1 MFGPQ
6 IGESVSDRW
15 FYAGQDR
22 MGMTTDAPG
31 DGRSLPF
38 DEQDTLDVSLGD
50 LMRGERATL
59 GKSLLDVE
67 RELKIKAAHIA
78 AIENADLSVFATK
91 GFVAGYVR
99 SYARY
104 LGMDPEWTFRRFS
117 QEAGF
122 YGVHGDSALQAQ
134 KAKRVF
140 GDAPRRVNPNDVM
153 SSARVSFAPERES
166 FFSRLEPGALGSAL
180 VLLLL
185 VSGIGYGAW
194 SVLTEIQRVQFV
206 PVDEAPEIVASL
218 DPVEAAGL
226 MTMAEA
232 ELPDATTPRMP
243 TVDPVDRLYRPQALE
258 TPVMTPRDGAIATLD
273 PDSVGA
279 FATLDPDSVG
289 AFATPG
295 LSRPAAPE
303 ESFELA
309 GAVQVTEAPTTD
321 EVVLFAVR
329 PSWIRV
335 SSASGTVLFEGTL
348 DAGDSYTLPEGAD
361 LPTLRAGNSG
371 SLYFAVNGVT
381 LGPAGPGTSIARDVV
396 LTADAL
402 SDNYV
407 MADAA
412 ADPDLPRVA
421 ALVLGGEG
429 N

>member
-1 MFGPQ
+1 
-6 IGESVSDRW
+6 
-15 FYAGQDR
+15 
-22 MGMTTDAPG
+22 MGSMTDTSEGGSA
-31 DGRSLPF
+31 LPF
-38 DEQDTLDVSLGD
+38 DEHDVLGVPLGD

-78 AIENADLSVFATK
+78 AIENADLSVFATR

-117 QEAGF
+117 EEAGF
-122 YGVHGDSALQAQ
+122 HGVHGDSALQAK
-134 KAKRVF
+134 KAKRSF
-140 GDAPRRVNPNDVM
+140 AAAPHRVSPNDVM
-153 SSARVSFAPERES
+153 STARVSFAPEPER
-166 FFSRLEPGALGSAL
+166 FLSRLDPGALGSAL
-180 VLLLL
+180 VLLVL

-206 PVDEAPEIVASL
+206 PVEEEPEIITSI
-218 DPVEAAGL
+218 DPVDAAGMRTL
-226 MTMAEA
+226 AGA
-232 ELPDATTPRMP
+232 DLPDATTPSLP
-243 TVDPVDRLYRPQALE
+243 AVDPIDRLYRPQALD
-258 TPVMTPRDGAIATLD
+258 TPVLTPRDGAIASLD

-279 FATLDPDSVG
+279 FATRRGVTQMQSG
-289 AFATPG
+289 AEG
-295 LSRPAAPE
+295 
-303 ESFELA
+303 FELA
-309 GAVQVTEAPTTD
+309 GDVQVTQDPARD

-348 DAGDSYTLPEGAD
+348 DSGDSYTLPEGAD

-381 LGPAGPGTSIARDVV
+381 LGPAGSGASIARNVV

-412 ADPDLPRVA
+412 TDPDLPRVA
-421 ALVLGGEG
+421 ALVLNDDTGAG

>member
-1 MFGPQ
+1 
-6 IGESVSDRW
+6 
-15 FYAGQDR
+15 
-22 MGMTTDAPG
+22 MGMNTDTS
-31 DGRSLPF
+31 DGGRLPF
-38 DEQDTLDVSLGD
+38 EELDTLDVPLGD

-67 RELKIKAAHIA
+67 RELKIKASHIA

-117 QEAGF
+117 AEAGF

-140 GDAPRRVNPNDVM
+140 GDAPRRLNPNDVM
-153 SSARVSFAPERES
+153 STARVSFAPERES
-166 FFSRLEPGALGSAL
+166 LFNRLEPGALGSAAVLIAL
-180 VLLLL
+180 VG
-185 VSGIGYGAW
+185 VIGYGAW

-206 PVDEAPEIVASL
+206 PVDEAPQTVATL
-218 DPVEAAGL
+218 DPVEAAGVMSL
-226 MTMAEA
+226 AATD
-232 ELPDATTPRMP
+232 LPDATTPRLP
-243 TVDPVDRLYRPQALE
+243 TVDPIDRLYRPQALD
-258 TPVMTPRDGAIATLD
+258 TPVMTPRDEAIATLD
-273 PDSVGA
+273 PDTVGD
-279 FATLDPDSVG
+279 FAQP
-289 AFATPG
+289 PG
-295 LSRPAAPE
+295 LDRPTAPE

-309 GAVQVTEAPTTD
+309 GAVQVTEAPTAD

-348 DAGDSYTLPEGAD
+348 DAGDSYTLPDGAD

-402 SDNYV
+402 SDTYV

-421 ALVLGGEG
+421 ALVLSGD

>member
-1 MFGPQ
+1 
-6 IGESVSDRW
+6 
-15 FYAGQDR
+15 
-22 MGMTTDAPG
+22 MGSTTD
-31 DGRSLPF
+31 RSEGGSALPF
-38 DEQDTLDVSLGD
+38 DEHDVRDMRLGD

-78 AIENADLSVFATK
+78 AIENADLSVFATR

-117 QEAGF
+117 EEAGF
-122 YGVHGDSALQAQ
+122 HGVHGDSALQAK
-134 KAKRVF
+134 KAKRSF
-140 GDAPRRVNPNDVM
+140 ADAPRLVSPNDVM
-153 SSARVSFAPERES
+153 SNTRVSFAPEPER
-166 FFSRLEPGALGSAL
+166 FLSRLDPGALGSAL
-180 VLLLL
+180 VLMVL
-185 VSGIGYGAW
+185 VGGIGYGAW

-206 PVDEAPEIVASL
+206 PVEEEPEMITNI
-218 DPVEAAGL
+218 DPVEAAGIRTL
-226 MTMAEA
+226 AGA
-232 ELPDATTPRMP
+232 DLPDATTPRLP
-243 TVDPVDRLYRPQALE
+243 TVDPIDRLYRPQALD
-258 TPVMTPRDGAIATLD
+258 TPVLTPRDGAIASLD
-273 PDSVGA
+273 PDRVGA
-279 FATLDPDSVG
+279 FSGPRGITQAQSEAEG
-289 AFATPG
+289 
-295 LSRPAAPE
+295 
-303 ESFELA
+303 FELA
-309 GAVQVTEAPTTD
+309 GDVQVTQDPAGD

-348 DAGDSYTLPEGAD
+348 DSGDSYILPEGAD

-381 LGPAGPGTSIARDVV
+381 LGPAGPGASIARNVV

-402 SDNYV
+402 SENYV

-421 ALVLGGEG
+421 ALVLNDDADEG

>member
-1 MFGPQ
+1 MNKDA
-6 IGESVSDRW
+6 SD
-15 FYAGQDR
+15 
-22 MGMTTDAPG
+22 
-31 DGRSLPF
+31 DGTVPF
-38 DEQDTLDVSLGD
+38 DGFDTFDVPLGD
-50 LMRGERATL
+50 LLRGERATI

-122 YGVHGDSALQAQ
+122 YGVHGESAAQARG
-134 KAKRVF
+134 AKRVF
-140 GDAPRRVNPNDVM
+140 GEAPARVSPNDVM
-153 SSARVSFAPERES
+153 SSARVSFAPQRES
-166 FFSRLEPGALGSAL
+166 IFSNLEPGALGSAL
-180 VLLLL
+180 VLLAL
-185 VSGIGYGAW
+185 VGVIGYGAW

-206 PVDEAPEIVASL
+206 PVEEEPTMTASL
-218 DPVEAAGL
+218 DPIETAGV
-226 MTMAEA
+226 MSMASA
-232 ELPDATTPRMP
+232 ELPDAATPRVPVM
-243 TVDPVDRLYRPQALE
+243 DPIDPIFRPQALDM
-258 TPVMTPRDGAIATLD
+258 PVMTPRDQAIATLD
-273 PDSVGA
+273 PDTVGDYA
-279 FATLDPDSVG
+279 SAPRIQ
-289 AFATPG
+289 A
-295 LSRPAAPE
+295 PAQDE
-303 ESFELA
+303 GYELA
-309 GAVQVTEAPTTD
+309 SAVQVTEEPQGD
-321 EVVLFAVR
+321 EVILFAVR

-335 SSASGTVLFEGTL
+335 RSVSGTILFEGTL
-348 DAGDSYTLPEGAD
+348 DSGDSYALPEGAEM
-361 LPTLRAGNSG
+361 PTLRAGNSG

-402 SDNYV
+402 SESYV

-421 ALVLGGEG
+421 SLVLGDEG

>member
-1 MFGPQ
+1 MN
-6 IGESVSDRW
+6 
-15 FYAGQDR
+15 
-22 MGMTTDAPG
+22 TDTSNSG
-31 DGRSLPF
+31 SLPF
-38 DEQDTLDVSLGD
+38 DELDTLDVPLGD

-67 RELKIKAAHIA
+67 RELKIKASHIA

-122 YGVHGDSALQAQ
+122 YGVHGDSATQAQ

-140 GDAPRRVNPNDVM
+140 GDAPRRLNPNDVM
-153 SSARVSFAPERES
+153 STARVSFAPERES
-166 FFSRLEPGALGSAL
+166 LFNRLEPGALGSAAVLIAL
-180 VLLLL
+180 VG
-185 VSGIGYGAW
+185 VIGYGAW

-206 PVDEAPEIVASL
+206 PVEEAPQTVATL
-218 DPVEAAGL
+218 DPVEAAGVMSL
-226 MTMAEA
+226 AATD
-232 ELPDATTPRMP
+232 LPDATTPRLP
-243 TVDPVDRLYRPQALE
+243 TVDPIDRLYRPQALD
-258 TPVMTPRDGAIATLD
+258 TPVLTPRDEAIATLD
-273 PDSVGA
+273 PDAVGE
-279 FATLDPDSVG
+279 FAQP
-289 AFATPG
+289 PG
-295 LSRPAAPE
+295 LARPTAPE
-303 ESFELA
+303 ESYELA
-309 GAVQVTEAPTTD
+309 GAVQVTEAPTSD

-348 DAGDSYTLPEGAD
+348 NAGDSYTLPEGAD

-421 ALVLGGEG
+421 ALVLSDD

>member
-1 MFGPQ
+1 MN
-6 IGESVSDRW
+6 
-15 FYAGQDR
+15 
-22 MGMTTDAPG
+22 TDTSKG
-31 DGRSLPF
+31 GSLPF
-38 DEQDTLDVSLGD
+38 DERDTLDVPLGD

-67 RELKIKAAHIA
+67 RELKIKASHIA

-117 QEAGF
+117 EEAGF
-122 YGVHGDSALQAQ
+122 YGVHGDSAMQAQ

-153 SSARVSFAPERES
+153 STARVSFAPERES
-166 FFSRLEPGALGSAL
+166 LLSRLEPGALGSAAVLIAL
-180 VLLLL
+180 VG
-185 VSGIGYGAW
+185 VIGYGAW

-206 PVDEAPEIVASL
+206 PVDEAPQTVATL
-218 DPVEAAGL
+218 DPVEAAGVMSL
-226 MTMAEA
+226 AAT
-232 ELPDATTPRMP
+232 ELPDATTPRLP
-243 TVDPVDRLYRPQALE
+243 TVDPIDRLYRPQALD
-258 TPVMTPRDGAIATLD
+258 TPVLTPRDEAIATLD
-273 PDSVGA
+273 PDAVGE
-279 FATLDPDSVG
+279 FAQP
-289 AFATPG
+289 PG
-295 LSRPAAPE
+295 LARPNAPE

-309 GAVQVTEAPTTD
+309 GVVQVTEAPTFD

-348 DAGDSYTLPEGAD
+348 DAGESYTLPEGAD

-412 ADPDLPRVA
+412 SDPDLPRVA
-421 ALVLGGEG
+421 ALVFSDD

>member
-1 MFGPQ
+1 MN
-6 IGESVSDRW
+6 
-15 FYAGQDR
+15 
-22 MGMTTDAPG
+22 TDTSKG
-31 DGRSLPF
+31 GSLPF
-38 DEQDTLDVSLGD
+38 DERDTLDVPLGD

-67 RELKIKAAHIA
+67 RELKIKASHIA

-117 QEAGF
+117 EEAGF
-122 YGVHGDSALQAQ
+122 YGVHGDSAMQAQ

-153 SSARVSFAPERES
+153 STARVSFAPERES
-166 FFSRLEPGALGSAL
+166 LLSRLEPGALGSAAVLIAL
-180 VLLLL
+180 VG
-185 VSGIGYGAW
+185 VIGYGAW

-206 PVDEAPEIVASL
+206 PVDEAPQTVATL
-218 DPVEAAGL
+218 DPVEAAGVMSL
-226 MTMAEA
+226 AATD
-232 ELPDATTPRMP
+232 LPDATTPRLP
-243 TVDPVDRLYRPQALE
+243 TVDPIDRLYRPQALD
-258 TPVMTPRDGAIATLD
+258 TPVLTPRDEAIATLD
-273 PDSVGA
+273 PDAVGE
-279 FATLDPDSVG
+279 FAQP
-289 AFATPG
+289 PG
-295 LSRPAAPE
+295 LARPNAPE

-309 GAVQVTEAPTTD
+309 GVVQVTEAPTFD

-348 DAGDSYTLPEGAD
+348 DAGESYTLPEGAD

-412 ADPDLPRVA
+412 SDPDLPRVA
-421 ALVLGGEG
+421 ALVFSDD

>member
-1 MFGPQ
+1 
-6 IGESVSDRW
+6 
-15 FYAGQDR
+15 
-22 MGMTTDAPG
+22 MGMTSDTSESG
-31 DGRSLPF
+31 SSLPF
-38 DEQDTLDVSLGD
+38 DERDVLDVPLGD

-117 QEAGF
+117 EEAGF

-134 KAKRVF
+134 KAKRSF

-153 SSARVSFAPERES
+153 SAARVSFAPERES
-166 FFSRLEPGALGSAL
+166 FLNRLEPGALGSAL
-180 VLLLL
+180 VLMLLIG
-185 VSGIGYGAW
+185 GIGYGAW

-206 PVDEAPEIVASL
+206 PVEEEPDMITSI
-218 DPVEAAGL
+218 DPVESAGVL
-226 MTMAEA
+226 SMAGT
-232 ELPDATTPRMP
+232 ELPDATTPSLP
-243 TVDPVDRLYRPQALE
+243 TVDPIDRLYRPQALD
-258 TPVMTPRDGAIATLD
+258 TPVLTPRDEAIATLD
-273 PDSVGA
+273 PDAVGEY
-279 FATLDPDSVG
+279 
-289 AFATPG
+289 
-295 LSRPAAPE
+295 AALPTVNRAEPVE

-309 GAVQVTEAPTTD
+309 GTVQVTEDPAAD

-348 DAGDSYTLPEGAD
+348 NAGDSYTLPEGAD
-361 LPTLRAGNSG
+361 LPTLRAGNAG

-381 LGPAGPGTSIARDVV
+381 LGPAGPGASIARDVV

-421 ALVLGGEG
+421 ALVLSDGEDEG

>member
-1 MFGPQ
+1 M
-6 IGESVSDRW
+6 IKDTSDGG
-15 FYAGQDR
+15 A
-22 MGMTTDAPG
+22 
-31 DGRSLPF
+31 LPF
-38 DEQDTLDVSLGD
+38 DETDVLDVPLGD

-67 RELKIKAAHIA
+67 RDLKIKAAHIA

-122 YGVHGDSALQAQ
+122 YGVHGESAAQARG
-134 KAKRVF
+134 AKRAF
-140 GDAPRRVNPNDVM
+140 GDAPKRVNPNDVM
-153 SSARVSFAPERES
+153 STARVSFAPERES
-166 FFSRLEPGALGSAL
+166 IFSRLEPGALGSAL
-180 VLLLL
+180 VLLAL
-185 VSGIGYGAW
+185 VGVIGYGGW

-206 PVDEAPEIVASL
+206 PVEDAPQTVASL
-218 DPVEAAGL
+218 DPIESAGV
-226 MTMAEA
+226 MSMATA
-232 ELPDATTPRMP
+232 ELPDATTPRLP
-243 TVDPVDRLYRPQALE
+243 TVDPIDRLYRPQALD
-258 TPVMTPRDGAIATLD
+258 TPVLTPRDGAIASLD
-273 PDSVGA
+273 PDSVGE
-279 FATLDPDSVG
+279 F
-289 AFATPG
+289 
-295 LSRPAAPE
+295 AAPPALARPE
-303 ESFELA
+303 ANEGGFELA
-309 GAVQVTEAPTTD
+309 GAVQVTEAPSAD
-321 EVVLFAVR
+321 EVILFAVR

-381 LGPAGPGTSIARDVV
+381 LGPAGPGATIARDVI

-402 SDNYV
+402 SENYV

-421 ALVLGGEG
+421 ALVLDTAEAGG

>member
-1 MFGPQ
+1 MN
-6 IGESVSDRW
+6 
-15 FYAGQDR
+15 
-22 MGMTTDAPG
+22 TDTSKG
-31 DGRSLPF
+31 GSLPF
-38 DEQDTLDVSLGD
+38 DERDTLDVPLGD

-67 RELKIKAAHIA
+67 RELKIKASHIA

-122 YGVHGDSALQAQ
+122 YGVHGDSAMQAQ

-153 SSARVSFAPERES
+153 STARVSFAPERES
-166 FFSRLEPGALGSAL
+166 LLSRLEPGALGSAAVLIAL
-180 VLLLL
+180 VG
-185 VSGIGYGAW
+185 VIGYGAW

-206 PVDEAPEIVASL
+206 PVDEAPQTVATL
-218 DPVEAAGL
+218 DPVEAAGVMSL
-226 MTMAEA
+226 AATD
-232 ELPDATTPRMP
+232 LPDATTPRLP
-243 TVDPVDRLYRPQALE
+243 TVDPIDRLYRPQALD
-258 TPVMTPRDGAIATLD
+258 TPVLTPRDEAIATLD
-273 PDSVGA
+273 PDAVGE
-279 FATLDPDSVG
+279 FAQP
-289 AFATPG
+289 PG
-295 LSRPAAPE
+295 LARPNAPE

-309 GAVQVTEAPTTD
+309 GVVQVTEAPTFD

-348 DAGDSYTLPEGAD
+348 DAGESYTLPEGAD

-412 ADPDLPRVA
+412 SDPDLPRVA
-421 ALVLGGEG
+421 ALVFSDD

>member
-1 MFGPQ
+1 
-6 IGESVSDRW
+6 
-15 FYAGQDR
+15 
-22 MGMTTDAPG
+22 MGMNTDTSKG
-31 DGRSLPF
+31 GSLPF
-38 DEQDTLDVSLGD
+38 DERDTLDVPLGD

-67 RELKIKAAHIA
+67 RELKIKASHIA

-117 QEAGF
+117 EEAGF
-122 YGVHGDSALQAQ
+122 YGVHGDSAMQAQ

-153 SSARVSFAPERES
+153 STARVSFAPERES
-166 FFSRLEPGALGSAL
+166 LLSRLEPGALGSAAVLIAL
-180 VLLLL
+180 VG
-185 VSGIGYGAW
+185 VIGYGAW

-206 PVDEAPEIVASL
+206 PVDEAPQTVATL
-218 DPVEAAGL
+218 DPVEAAGVMSL
-226 MTMAEA
+226 AATD
-232 ELPDATTPRMP
+232 LPDATTPRLP
-243 TVDPVDRLYRPQALE
+243 TVDPIDRLYRPQALD
-258 TPVMTPRDGAIATLD
+258 TPVLTPRDEAIATLD
-273 PDSVGA
+273 PDAVGE
-279 FATLDPDSVG
+279 FAQP
-289 AFATPG
+289 PG
-295 LSRPAAPE
+295 LARPNAPE

-309 GAVQVTEAPTTD
+309 GVVQVTEAPTFD

-348 DAGDSYTLPEGAD
+348 DAGESYTLPEGAD

-412 ADPDLPRVA
+412 SDPDLPRVA
-421 ALVLGGEG
+421 ALVFSDD

>member
-1 MFGPQ
+1 MN
-6 IGESVSDRW
+6 
-15 FYAGQDR
+15 
-22 MGMTTDAPG
+22 TDAS
-31 DGRSLPF
+31 DGGRLPF
-38 DEQDTLDVSLGD
+38 DELDTLDVPLGD

-67 RELKIKAAHIA
+67 RELKIKASHVA

-117 QEAGF
+117 AEAGF
-122 YGVHGDSALQAQ
+122 QGVHGDSAVQARG
-134 KAKRVF
+134 AKRVF
-140 GDAPRRVNPNDVM
+140 GEAPSRVSPNDVM
-153 SSARVSFAPERES
+153 SAARVSFAPQRES
-166 FFSRLEPGALGSAL
+166 LFSRLEPGALGSAAVLIAL
-180 VLLLL
+180 VG
-185 VSGIGYGAW
+185 VIGYGAW

-206 PVDEAPEIVASL
+206 PIDEAPQTVASL
-218 DPVEAAGL
+218 DPIEAAGV
-226 MTMAEA
+226 MALA
-232 ELPDATTPRMP
+232 ATDLPDATTPRLP
-243 TVDPVDRLYRPQALE
+243 TVDPIDRLYRPQALD
-258 TPVMTPRDGAIATLD
+258 TPVLTPRDTAIATLD
-273 PDSVGA
+273 PDTVGD
-279 FATLDPDSVG
+279 FALPS
-289 AFATPG
+289 G
-295 LSRPAAPE
+295 LNRPNGPE
-303 ESFELA
+303 DTFELA
-309 GAVQVTEAPTTD
+309 GSVQVTEAPVSD

-335 SSASGTVLFEGTL
+335 SSASGTVLYEGTL

-421 ALVLGGEG
+421 ALVLTGDAVGG

>member
-1 MFGPQ
+1 
-6 IGESVSDRW
+6 
-15 FYAGQDR
+15 
-22 MGMTTDAPG
+22 MGRTTDTSE
-31 DGRSLPF
+31 DGNTLPF
-38 DEQDTLDVSLGD
+38 DEQAVLDVPLGD

-78 AIENADLSVFATK
+78 AIENADLSVFSTK

-117 QEAGF
+117 EEAGF
-122 YGVHGDSALQAQ
+122 YGVHGDSALQAK
-134 KAKRVF
+134 KAKRSF
-140 GDAPRRVNPNDVM
+140 ADAPQRVSPNDVM
-153 SSARVSFAPERES
+153 STARVSFAPEPDRLL
-166 FFSRLEPGALGSAL
+166 SRLEPGALGSAF
-180 VLLLL
+180 VLILL

-206 PVDEAPEIVASL
+206 PVEEEPEIVTNI
-218 DPVEAAGL
+218 DPEEAAGML
-226 MTMAEA
+226 SLAGA
-232 ELPDATTPRMP
+232 DLPDATTPSLP
-243 TVDPVDRLYRPQALE
+243 AVDPVDRLYRPQALD
-258 TPVMTPRDGAIATLD
+258 TPVLTPRDEAIASLD

-279 FATLDPDSVG
+279 FAAPRVG
-289 AFATPG
+289 GAQAQ
-295 LSRPAAPE
+295 PAA

-309 GAVQVTEAPTTD
+309 GDVQVTEDPAAD

-335 SSASGTVLFEGTL
+335 SSAAGTVLFEGTL

-361 LPTLRAGNSG
+361 LPRLRAGNSG

-381 LGPAGPGTSIARDVV
+381 LGPAGPGASIVRDVI

-402 SDNYV
+402 SDNYA
-407 MADAA
+407 MADAT

-421 ALVLGGEG
+421 ALVLNGDEDAG

>member
-1 MFGPQ
+1 
-6 IGESVSDRW
+6 
-15 FYAGQDR
+15 
-22 MGMTTDAPG
+22 MGMNTDTSK
-31 DGRSLPF
+31 DGSLPF
-38 DEQDTLDVSLGD
+38 DELDTLDVPLGD

-67 RELKIKAAHIA
+67 RELKIKASHIA

-117 QEAGF
+117 AEAGF
-122 YGVHGDSALQAQ
+122 HGVHGDSAAQARG
-134 KAKRVF
+134 AKRAF
-140 GDAPRRVNPNDVM
+140 GDAPKRLNPNDVM
-153 SSARVSFAPERES
+153 STARVSFAPERES
-166 FFSRLEPGALGSAL
+166 MFSRLEPGALGSAAVLIAL
-180 VLLLL
+180 VG
-185 VSGIGYGAW
+185 VIGYGAW

-206 PVDEAPEIVASL
+206 PVDEAPQTVAAL
-218 DPVEAAGL
+218 DPVEAAGV
-226 MTMAEA
+226 MSMAQT
-232 ELPDATTPRMP
+232 ELPDATTPRLP
-243 TVDPVDRLYRPQALE
+243 TVDPIDRLYRPQALD
-258 TPVMTPRDGAIATLD
+258 TPVLTPRDEAIATLD
-273 PDSVGA
+273 PDTVGE
-279 FATLDPDSVG
+279 FAQV
-289 AFATPG
+289 PG
-295 LSRPAAPE
+295 LARPNAPE

-309 GAVQVTEAPTTD
+309 GAIQVTEAPTAD

-421 ALVLGGEG
+421 ALVLSDD

>member
-1 MFGPQ
+1 MN
-6 IGESVSDRW
+6 
-15 FYAGQDR
+15 
-22 MGMTTDAPG
+22 TDASEKG
-31 DGRSLPF
+31 GTLPF
-38 DEQDTLDVSLGD
+38 DELDTLDVPLGD

-153 SSARVSFAPERES
+153 SAARVSFAPERES
-166 FFSRLEPGALGSAL
+166 FFNRLEPGALGSAL

-206 PVDEAPEIVASL
+206 PVDEAPEIVAAL
-218 DPVEAAGL
+218 DPVESAGV
-226 MTMAEA
+226 MTMAGSD
-232 ELPDATTPRMP
+232 LPDATTPRLP
-243 TVDPVDRLYRPQALE
+243 TMDPVDRLYRPQALE
-258 TPVMTPRDGAIATLD
+258 TPVLTPRDGAIATLD
-273 PDSVGA
+273 PDRVGE
-279 FATLDPDSVG
+279 FAQ
-289 AFATPG
+289 APG
-295 LSRPAAPE
+295 LNRPAAPE

-309 GAVQVTEAPTTD
+309 GNVQVTESPVGD

-361 LPTLRAGNSG
+361 MPTLRAGNSG

-402 SDNYV
+402 SDTYV

-421 ALVLGGEG
+421 ALVLSADGED

>member
-1 MFGPQ
+1 
-6 IGESVSDRW
+6 
-15 FYAGQDR
+15 
-22 MGMTTDAPG
+22 MGMNTDTS
-31 DGRSLPF
+31 DGGNLPF
-38 DEQDTLDVSLGD
+38 DEHETLDVPLGD

-67 RELKIKAAHIA
+67 RELKIKASHIV

-104 LGMDPEWTFRRFS
+104 LGMDPEWTFRRFCD
-117 QEAGF
+117 EAGF
-122 YGVHGDSALQAQ
+122 HGVHGESAMQAQ
-134 KAKRVF
+134 NAKRVF

-153 SSARVSFAPERES
+153 LTARVSFAPERES
-166 FFSRLEPGALGSAL
+166 LFSRLEPGALGSAA
-180 VLLLL
+180 VLLAL
-185 VSGIGYGAW
+185 VGVIGYGGW

-206 PVDEAPEIVASL
+206 PVDEAPQTVATL
-218 DPVEAAGL
+218 DPIETAGV
-226 MTMAEA
+226 MTMAA
-232 ELPDATTPRMP
+232 TELPDATTPRLP
-243 TVDPVDRLYRPQALE
+243 AVDPIDRLYRPQALD

-273 PDSVGA
+273 PDAVGE
-279 FATLDPDSVG
+279 FALPSGLDRP
-289 AFATPG
+289 ATP
-295 LSRPAAPE
+295 E
-303 ESFELA
+303 DSFELA
-309 GAVQVTEAPTTD
+309 GSVQVTEAPTAD

-348 DAGDSYTLPEGAD
+348 NTGDSYTLPEGAEM
-361 LPTLRAGNSG
+361 PTLRAGNAG

-381 LGPAGPGTSIARDVV
+381 LGPAGPGASIARDVV

-402 SDNYV
+402 SENFV

-421 ALVLGGEG
+421 ALVLSDE